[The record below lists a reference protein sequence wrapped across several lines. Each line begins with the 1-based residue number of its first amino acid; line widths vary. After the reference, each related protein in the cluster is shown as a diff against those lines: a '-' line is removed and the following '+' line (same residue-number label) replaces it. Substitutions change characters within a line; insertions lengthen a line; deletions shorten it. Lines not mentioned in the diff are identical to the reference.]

1 MRLCVDVQVQ
11 LEVEGLR
18 AALAEEQEDLRS
30 AEQGP
35 GRERQAADLA
45 VAALRQAREEEAE
58 VLAQLRAVDAAELA
72 VLQVRGCG
80 SSKTVSSAQEP
91 TRSRQP
97 CIAGCHVL
105 STALPSPSP
114 HPLRQCGPAQEC
126 KELSQQQLA
135 AARAADRLRFKVGV
149 REREVEERE
158 RDVELAKVET
168 EKLMAEQIAWDLEAS
183 RTGGVA

>member
-1 MRLCVDVQVQ
+1 
-11 LEVEGLR
+11 
-18 AALAEEQEDLRS
+18 
-30 AEQGP
+30 
-35 GRERQAADLA
+35 
-45 VAALRQAREEEAE
+45 
-58 VLAQLRAVDAAELA
+58 
-72 VLQVRGCG
+72 
-80 SSKTVSSAQEP
+80 
-91 TRSRQP
+91 
-97 CIAGCHVL
+97 
-105 STALPSPSP
+105 LPSPSP